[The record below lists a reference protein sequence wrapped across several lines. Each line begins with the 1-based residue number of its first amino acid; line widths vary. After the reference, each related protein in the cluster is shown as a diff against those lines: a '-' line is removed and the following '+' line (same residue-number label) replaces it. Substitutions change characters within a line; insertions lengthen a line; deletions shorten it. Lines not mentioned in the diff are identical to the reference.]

1 MSDPRVLII
10 GAGFGGIAAAIELQ
24 SHGFD
29 EITIL
34 ERAPGLGGTWFHNSY
49 PGAACDVPSHLYS
62 YSFAQRRDWS
72 RLCSPQRE
80 ILDYL
85 GRVAHDHGLDRR
97 LETNAEV
104 TACRWDDSEK
114 VWTVT
119 AADGRSWQAGALIIA
134 TGQLHREAHPRIE
147 GLDSFEGH
155 SFHSASWDH
164 DYELTGKRVA
174 VVGTGASAVQFVP
187 EIAKQAGRLLVFQRT
202 GNWFMPR
209 RNRAYPAAVKAA
221 IKHLPGLQA
230 YRRRFVFNYGESLT
244 MMIRHPRTLGLL
256 GKLRSAAFMRWQLR
270 DPEVRRKAWPDYTFG
285 CKRILFSSHFL
296 PALQRPNVEL
306 ISEAITEITPS
317 GLRTSDGVE
326 HRVDCIIWG
335 TGFRTNDFMF
345 PMEVVGANGEHLAET
360 WSEGPHA
367 HLGMT
372 VPGFPSMFVMYGP
385 NTNTSGGSIIFYLER
400 QAAYIRQALQ
410 RIRDA
415 GAAAITV
422 RPEVEAASDREVQA
436 RFAGTAW
443 TQCDSWYRNESGRII
458 ANWPGYMREYAARS
472 EWLDPDEFE
481 LISSGD

>member
-104 TACRWDDSEK
+104 TACRWDDSEQ

-472 EWLDPDEFE
+472 ERLDPDEFE